1 MYTSPCIE
9 EFGVTDNFCVL
20 EWGPQLGVGIGWLG
34 KRVGGGG
41 ILGKGVDT
49 LLQLYSK
56 TLMPKHRY
64 KHYFFE
70 SIKIRNIML
79 SR

>member
-1 MYTSPCIE
+1 MGAS
-9 EFGVTDNFCVL
+9 V
-20 EWGPQLGVGIGWLG
+20 GVGMGWLG

-64 KHYFFE
+64 KHYFFQ